1 MQRSLP
7 PQHSA
12 SNYVQVLD
20 LVGDIVWSSLNLGM
34 CRLMSLNDCWV
45 EAHFLYMSV
54 VWNVLVNVCNACRVK
69 RYSGLESIGQSLQC
83 LQGQSPCAM
92 VVAGMYWSISAML
105 AGSKSMRCGGL
116 ECVGQYL
123 QCLQG
128 QNPCAALVARM
139 LAFGG
144 SDA

>member
-1 MQRSLP
+1 MCWSI
-7 PQHSA
+7 SA
-12 SNYVQVLD
+12 MLAGSK
-20 LVGDIVWSSLNLGM
+20 SM
-34 CRLMSLNDCWV
+34 
-45 EAHFLYMSV
+45 
-54 VWNVLVNVCNACRVK
+54 
-69 RYSGLESIGQSLQC
+69 RYGGLESIGQYLQC

-105 AGSKSMRCGGL
+105 AGPKSMRCGGL

-128 QNPCAALVARM
+128 QTACAALVARM

-144 SDA
+144 SDAWSAAFGGSVAIDIEQ